1 MPTFE
6 APLPLLTTNTDLPHL
21 AAKAPEKMSGWFD
34 TWASLH
40 QQGGKDA
47 RVREVAAVNR
57 IGYQSILDH
66 AAAQIGTGGKR

>member
-1 MPTFE
+1 MSE
-6 APLPLLTTNTDLPHL
+6 SISSLLETNTDLPRL
-21 AAKAPEKMSGWFD
+21 AAYAPEKMSGWFD
-34 TWASLH
+34 TWASLR

-47 RVREVAAVNR
+47 RVREVAAIYR